1 MPISMRIAGE
11 SWSDLG
17 HGAFGSAGVSRVR
30 WSHEPE
36 VADIA
41 IEPARLRSPSSRA
54 ARAFLALVLSV
65 YLTTPASAS
74 AGPVEATPTLNW
86 SGYGLAGTAF
96 TGVTGTFNVPNPRH
110 SVGCLE
116 ETAVWV
122 GIDGMYNDDLLQA
135 GIAESGF
142 AQPTNR
148 ARTEW
153 PTPGVPPILCGVP
166 VQVYGWWEDLPSA
179 PVRVNL
185 PVQPGDSVT
194 VSLFKMSPGWWALA
208 LHDLTA
214 KRSFLLAQPYDGPQ
228 TSVEW
233 VVEAPGVLGLVRDPV
248 PFGTVDFHDLDA
260 YGDARSLERF
270 TFASGR
276 HFAVPV
282 GVAAGTGQLLHTG
295 FAVQS
300 FDDQSDP

>member
-86 SGYGLAGTAF
+86 SGYGLAGSAF

-214 KRSFLLAQPYDGPQ
+214 KRSFLFGPALRRTPNFGRVGGRGPGCPRPREGPSPVRHGGLPRPRRVRRRPQPGTLYLRVRPPLRGPGGRGGRYGP
-228 TSVEW
+228 
-233 VVEAPGVLGLVRDPV
+233 AP
-248 PFGTVDFHDLDA
+248 A
-260 YGDARSLERF
+260 YWLRGSI
-270 TFASGR
+270 
-276 HFAVPV
+276 V
-282 GVAAGTGQLLHTG
+282 
-295 FAVQS
+295 
-300 FDDQSDP
+300 